1 MRARPV
7 ALVFVDIKDTAHA
20 ELYVV
25 GQPVVFLC
33 SIFEVLNLIKNQIS
47 TAIVSTLLL
56 LELQPHAPSEQP

>member
-7 ALVFVDIKDTAHA
+7 ALVFVDIKDAAHV

-33 SIFEVLNLIKNQIS
+33 SISEVLNLIKNQIS
-47 TAIVSTLLL
+47 TVVVSTLLL